1 MANLKINQSELIS
14 RLADRAEFVS
24 KADAARFVAALEESF
39 TERLHADHEAR
50 LGGIGVFRLQWV
62 EPRKSVDVRTGN
74 QIEIAGHY
82 KLAFVPDA
90 ALKNSV
96 NSVAI
101 DDDEE
106 KNEPLQKLSEQAAEI
121 NALLADIN
129 GADEAPAEPE
139 SEPQPA
145 ENEEESVPS
154 ESDVTPEP
162 EPVPVVEPE
171 PILEPEPEPEPAPVA
186 PQPSPTTQD
195 NIDILIKVKD
205 NKMEK
210 DQTEQPKRRS
220 HAWIWILIVVLLLCG
235 GVAAW
240 YFCGDVIRTWTEA
253 RWQTVSTWCSDTW
266 NGWFGSDEQEP
277 AEEVEVAAEE
287 SDEEENI
294 FAQPR
299 TYDEFIGN
307 ATIKKGVH
315 LAIIAEQNYGHKD
328 FWVYIYEANRDVLTN
343 PNEVEVG
350 TKLRLPKMD
359 ERLVDASN
367 PDAVAF
373 AQQLA
378 DQYLQK

>member
-39 TERLHADHEAR
+39 TERLLADHEAR

-139 SEPQPA
+139 LESQPA

-154 ESDVTPEP
+154 ESEVTPEP

-171 PILEPEPEPEPAPVA
+171 PEPEPAPVV

-287 SDEEENI
+287 SAEEENI

>member
-39 TERLHADHEAR
+39 TERLLADHEAR

-129 GADEAPAEPE
+129 GADEAPAETELE
-139 SEPQPA
+139 SQPA

-154 ESDVTPEP
+154 ESEVTPEP
-162 EPVPVVEPE
+162 EPVPVV
-171 PILEPEPEPEPAPVA
+171 EPEPEPEPAPVA

>member
-39 TERLHADHEAR
+39 TERLLADHEAR

-139 SEPQPA
+139 LESQPA

-154 ESDVTPEP
+154 ESEVTPEP
-162 EPVPVVEPE
+162 EPVPVV
-171 PILEPEPEPEPAPVA
+171 EPEPEPEPAPVA